1 MYFIMCY
8 LVYVCVCV
16 RQTMC
21 DVRIILNHYS
31 VIIVVVVVVKK
42 LYEMSRISVWT
53 CDFYVLLL
61 KRVCDTTNE

>member
-1 MYFIMCY
+1 MLFGVCM
-8 LVYVCVCV
+8 CVCL

-42 LYEMSRISVWT
+42 LYGMSRISLWT